1 MVLTMKNKD
10 IFTHPI
16 IAILLAIT
24 SGGIDAYT
32 FIEQGGI
39 FAGLQTGNSI
49 LFGISLAD
57 HDYTQSLKY
66 IFSIIFFALGIV
78 IIKVMQRKMTS
89 INSRKVLIMFYEIV
103 VILVVGLIVK
113 NASPVFIVG
122 LLSLVS
128 AAQLQEFK
136 LLKGN
141 PFNPLM
147 MTGNISKIANNA
159 YLSLVDH
166 DKNARSLLI
175 DTIMVITSFILGTFI
190 MGLVDHYLNAYSVLI
205 LIIPLT
211 LVIIFNFINRK

>member
-1 MVLTMKNKD
+1 MKVKNKD
-10 IFTHPI
+10 IFTHPL

-32 FIEQGGI
+32 FIEQGGV

-57 HDYTQSLKY
+57 HDFAQSLKY

-78 IIKVMQRKMTS
+78 IIKVMQRKLDS
-89 INSRKVLIMFYEIV
+89 INTRKVIIMFYEIV
-103 VILVVGLIVK
+103 VIMIVGLLVK
-113 NASPVFIVG
+113 DTSSVLIVG

-159 YLSLVDH
+159 YLVLVDH
-166 DKNARSLLI
+166 DKKAKSLLV

-190 MGLVDHYLNAYSVLI
+190 MGIVDHYLNAYSVLV
-205 LIIPLT
+205 LIIPLS

>member
-1 MVLTMKNKD
+1 MKMKNKD
-10 IFTHPI
+10 IFMHPL
-16 IAILLAIT
+16 IAILLSIT

-32 FIEQGGI
+32 FIEQGGV

-49 LFGISLAD
+49 LFGISLANHEFD
-57 HDYTQSLKY
+57 QSLKY

-78 IIKVMQRKMTS
+78 IIKVMQRKLDS
-89 INSRKVLIMFYEIV
+89 INIRKVIIMFYEIV
-103 VILVVGLIVK
+103 VIMIVGLLVK
-113 NASPVFIVG
+113 NTSSVLIVG

-159 YLSLVDH
+159 YLALVDH
-166 DKNARSLLI
+166 DKKAQSLLM

-190 MGLVDHYLNAYSVLI
+190 IGIVDHYLNAYSVLV
-205 LIIPLT
+205 LIIPLS

>member
-1 MVLTMKNKD
+1 MKNKD
-10 IFTHPI
+10 IFTHPL

-32 FIEQGGI
+32 FIEQGGV

-49 LFGISLAD
+49 LFGISLAN
-57 HDYTQSLKY
+57 HDFDQSLKY

-78 IIKVMQRKMTS
+78 IIKVMQRKLDS
-89 INSRKVLIMFYEIV
+89 INTRKVIIMFYEIV
-103 VILVVGLIVK
+103 VIMLVGLLVK
-113 NASPVFIVG
+113 DTSSVLIVG

-159 YLSLVDH
+159 YLALVDH
-166 DKNARSLLI
+166 DKKAQSLLM

-190 MGLVDHYLNAYSVLI
+190 MGIVDHYLNAYSVLV
-205 LIIPLT
+205 LIIPLS

>member
-1 MVLTMKNKD
+1 MKMKNKN
-10 IFTHPI
+10 IFTHPLV
-16 IAILLAIT
+16 AILLAMT

-32 FIEQGGI
+32 FIQQGGV

-49 LFGISLAD
+49 LFGISLAN
-57 HDYTQSLKY
+57 HDFAQSLKY
-66 IFSIIFFALGIV
+66 IFSIIFFALGIL
-78 IIKVMQRKMTS
+78 IIKVMQRKLDS
-89 INSRKVLIMFYEIV
+89 INTRKVIIMFYEIV
-103 VILVVGLIVK
+103 VIMIVGLLVK
-113 NASPVFIVG
+113 DTSSVLIVG

-159 YLSLVDH
+159 YLVLVDH
-166 DKNARSLLI
+166 DKKAKSLLV

-190 MGLVDHYLNAYSVLI
+190 MGIVDHYLNAYSVLV
-205 LIIPLT
+205 LIIPLS

>member
-1 MVLTMKNKD
+1 MKMKNKD
-10 IFTHPI
+10 IFMHPL

-32 FIEQGGI
+32 FIEQGGV

-49 LFGISLAD
+49 LFGISLAN
-57 HDYTQSLKY
+57 HDFAQSLKY

-78 IIKVMQRKMTS
+78 IIKVMQRKLDS
-89 INSRKVLIMFYEIV
+89 INIRKVIIMFYEIV
-103 VILVVGLIVK
+103 VIMIVGLLVK
-113 NASPVFIVG
+113 DISSVLIVG

-159 YLSLVDH
+159 YLALVDH
-166 DKNARSLLI
+166 DKKAQSLLM

-190 MGLVDHYLNAYSVLI
+190 MGIVDHYLNAYSVLV
-205 LIIPLT
+205 LIIPLS

>member
-1 MVLTMKNKD
+1 MKVKNKD
-10 IFTHPI
+10 IFTHPL

-32 FIEQGGI
+32 FIEQGGV

-49 LFGISLAD
+49 LFGISLAN
-57 HDYTQSLKY
+57 HDFAQSLKY

-78 IIKVMQRKMTS
+78 IIKVMQRKLDS
-89 INSRKVLIMFYEIV
+89 INTRKVIIMFYEIV
-103 VILVVGLIVK
+103 VIMIVGLLVK
-113 NASPVFIVG
+113 DTSSVLIVG

-159 YLSLVDH
+159 YLALVDH
-166 DKNARSLLI
+166 DKKAKSLLV

-190 MGLVDHYLNAYSVLI
+190 MGIVDHYLNAYSVLV
-205 LIIPLT
+205 LIIPLS

>member
-1 MVLTMKNKD
+1 MKMKNKD
-10 IFTHPI
+10 IFTHPL

-32 FIEQGGI
+32 FIEQGGV

-49 LFGISLAD
+49 LFGISLAN
-57 HDYTQSLKY
+57 HDFAQSLKY
-66 IFSIIFFALGIV
+66 IFSIIFFALGIM
-78 IIKVMQRKMTS
+78 IIKVMQRKLDS
-89 INSRKVLIMFYEIV
+89 INTRKVIIMFYEIV
-103 VILVVGLIVK
+103 VIMIVVLLVKDTSSVL
-113 NASPVFIVG
+113 IVG

-159 YLSLVDH
+159 YLALVDH
-166 DKNARSLLI
+166 DKKAKSLLI

-190 MGLVDHYLNAYSVLI
+190 MGIVDHYLNAYSVLV
-205 LIIPLT
+205 LIIPLS

>member
-1 MVLTMKNKD
+1 MKMKNKD
-10 IFTHPI
+10 IFMHPL
-16 IAILLAIT
+16 IAILLSIT

-32 FIEQGGI
+32 FIEQGGV

-49 LFGISLAD
+49 LFGISLANHEFD
-57 HDYTQSLKY
+57 QSLKY

-78 IIKVMQRKMTS
+78 IIKVMQRKLDS
-89 INSRKVLIMFYEIV
+89 INIRKVIIMFYEIV
-103 VILVVGLIVK
+103 VIMIVGLLVK
-113 NASPVFIVG
+113 NTSSVLIVG

-128 AAQLQEFK
+128 SAQLQEFK

-159 YLSLVDH
+159 YLALVDH
-166 DKNARSLLI
+166 DKKAQSLLM

-190 MGLVDHYLNAYSVLI
+190 MGIVEHYLNAYSVLV
-205 LIIPLT
+205 LIIPLS

>member
-1 MVLTMKNKD
+1 MKNKD
-10 IFTHPI
+10 IFTHPL

-32 FIEQGGI
+32 FIEQGGV

-49 LFGISLAD
+49 LFGISLAN
-57 HDYTQSLKY
+57 HDFAQSLKY

-78 IIKVMQRKMTS
+78 IIKVMQRKLDS
-89 INSRKVLIMFYEIV
+89 INTRKVIIMFYEIV
-103 VILVVGLIVK
+103 VVMIVGLLVK
-113 NASPVFIVG
+113 DTSSVLIVG

-159 YLSLVDH
+159 YLVLVDH
-166 DKNARSLLI
+166 DKKAKSLLV

-190 MGLVDHYLNAYSVLI
+190 MGIVDHYLNAYSVLV
-205 LIIPLT
+205 LIIPLS

>member
-1 MVLTMKNKD
+1 MKVKNKD
-10 IFTHPI
+10 IFTHPL

-32 FIEQGGI
+32 FIEQGGV

-49 LFGISLAD
+49 LFGISLAN
-57 HDYTQSLKY
+57 HDFAQSLKY

-78 IIKVMQRKMTS
+78 IIKVMQRKLDS
-89 INSRKVLIMFYEIV
+89 INTRKVIIMFYEIV
-103 VILVVGLIVK
+103 VVMIVGLLVK
-113 NASPVFIVG
+113 DTSSVLIVG

-159 YLSLVDH
+159 YLVLVDH
-166 DKNARSLLI
+166 DKKAKSLLV

-190 MGLVDHYLNAYSVLI
+190 MGIVDHYLNAYSVLV
-205 LIIPLT
+205 LIIPLS

>member
-1 MVLTMKNKD
+1 MMKNKD
-10 IFTHPI
+10 MFTQPLV
-16 IAILLAIT
+16 AMLLAIT

-32 FIEQGGI
+32 FIEQGGV

-49 LFGISLAD
+49 LFGISLAN
-57 HDYTQSLKY
+57 HDFTQSLKY
-66 IFSIIFFALGIV
+66 IFSIAFFALGIL
-78 IIKVMQRKMTS
+78 IIKVMQRKMDS
-89 INSRKVLIMFYEIV
+89 INTRKVTIMFYEIAIV
-103 VILVVGLIVK
+103 LIVGLLVK
-113 NASPVFIVG
+113 SGQHVLIVG

-159 YLSLVDH
+159 YLALVDH
-166 DKNARSLLI
+166 DKKAKSLLI

-190 MGLVDHYLNAYSVLI
+190 MGVIDHYLHAYAVLVI
-205 LIIPLT
+205 IIPLL
-211 LVIIFNFINRK
+211 LVIIINFLNRK

>member
-1 MVLTMKNKD
+1 MKMKNKD
-10 IFTHPI
+10 IFTHPL

-32 FIEQGGI
+32 FIEQGGV

-49 LFGISLAD
+49 LFGISLAN
-57 HDYTQSLKY
+57 HDFAQSLKY

-78 IIKVMQRKMTS
+78 IIKVMQRKLDS
-89 INSRKVLIMFYEIV
+89 INTRKVIIMFYEIV
-103 VILVVGLIVK
+103 VIMLVGLLVK
-113 NASPVFIVG
+113 DTSSVLIVG

-159 YLSLVDH
+159 YLALVDH
-166 DKNARSLLI
+166 DKKAKALLI

-190 MGLVDHYLNAYSVLI
+190 MGIVDHYLNAYSVLV
-205 LIIPLT
+205 LIIPLS

>member
-1 MVLTMKNKD
+1 MKMKNKD
-10 IFTHPI
+10 IFMHPL

-32 FIEQGGI
+32 FIEQGGV

-49 LFGISLAD
+49 LFGISLANHEFD
-57 HDYTQSLKY
+57 QSLKY

-78 IIKVMQRKMTS
+78 IIKVMQRKLDS
-89 INSRKVLIMFYEIV
+89 INIRKVIIMFYEIV
-103 VILVVGLIVK
+103 VIMIVGLLVK
-113 NASPVFIVG
+113 NTSSVLIVG

-159 YLSLVDH
+159 YLALVDH
-166 DKNARSLLI
+166 DKKAQSLLM

-190 MGLVDHYLNAYSVLI
+190 MGIVDHYLNAYSVLV
-205 LIIPLT
+205 LIISLS

>member
-1 MVLTMKNKD
+1 M
-10 IFTHPI
+10 HPL

-32 FIEQGGI
+32 FIEQGGV

-49 LFGISLAD
+49 LFGISLANHEFD
-57 HDYTQSLKY
+57 QSLKY

-78 IIKVMQRKMTS
+78 IIKVMQRKLDS
-89 INSRKVLIMFYEIV
+89 INIRKVIIIFYEIV
-103 VILVVGLIVK
+103 VIMIVGLLVK
-113 NASPVFIVG
+113 NTSSVLIVG

-159 YLSLVDH
+159 YLALVDH
-166 DKNARSLLI
+166 DKKAQSLLM

-190 MGLVDHYLNAYSVLI
+190 MGIVDHYLNAYSVLV
-205 LIIPLT
+205 LIIPLS

>member
-1 MVLTMKNKD
+1 MKMKNKD
-10 IFTHPI
+10 IFMHPL

-32 FIEQGGI
+32 FIEQGGV

-49 LFGISLAD
+49 LFGISLAN
-57 HDYTQSLKY
+57 HDFAQSLKY

-78 IIKVMQRKMTS
+78 IIKVMQRKLDS
-89 INSRKVLIMFYEIV
+89 INIRKVIIMFYEIV
-103 VILVVGLIVK
+103 VIMIVGLLVK
-113 NASPVFIVG
+113 NTSSVLIVG

-159 YLSLVDH
+159 YLALVDH
-166 DKNARSLLI
+166 DKKAQSLLM

-190 MGLVDHYLNAYSVLI
+190 MGIVDHYLNAYSVLV
-205 LIIPLT
+205 LIIPLS

>member
-1 MVLTMKNKD
+1 MKMKNKD
-10 IFTHPI
+10 IFMHPL

-32 FIEQGGI
+32 FIEQGGV

-49 LFGISLAD
+49 LFGISLAN
-57 HDYTQSLKY
+57 HDFDQSLKY
-66 IFSIIFFALGIV
+66 IFSIIFFALGIL
-78 IIKVMQRKMTS
+78 IIKVMQRKLDS
-89 INSRKVLIMFYEIV
+89 INTRKVIIMFYEIV
-103 VILVVGLIVK
+103 VIMIVGLLVK
-113 NASPVFIVG
+113 DTSSVLIVG

-159 YLSLVDH
+159 YLALVDH
-166 DKNARSLLI
+166 DKKAKSLLI

-190 MGLVDHYLNAYSVLI
+190 MGIVDHYLNAYSVLV
-205 LIIPLT
+205 LIIPLS

>member
-1 MVLTMKNKD
+1 MKNKD
-10 IFTHPI
+10 IFAHPL

-32 FIEQGGI
+32 FIEQGGV

-49 LFGISLAD
+49 LFGISLAN
-57 HDYTQSLKY
+57 HDFAQSLKY

-78 IIKVMQRKMTS
+78 IIKVMQRKLDS
-89 INSRKVLIMFYEIV
+89 INTRKVIIMFYEIV
-103 VILVVGLIVK
+103 VIMLVGLLVK
-113 NASPVFIVG
+113 DTSSVLIVG

-159 YLSLVDH
+159 YLALVDH
-166 DKNARSLLI
+166 DKKAKSLLI

-190 MGLVDHYLNAYSVLI
+190 MGIVDHYLNAYSVLV
-205 LIIPLT
+205 LIIPLS

>member
-1 MVLTMKNKD
+1 MKMKNKD
-10 IFTHPI
+10 IFTHPL

-32 FIEQGGI
+32 FIEQVGV

-49 LFGISLAD
+49 LFGISLAN
-57 HDYTQSLKY
+57 HDFDQSLKY

-78 IIKVMQRKMTS
+78 IIKVMQRKLDS
-89 INSRKVLIMFYEIV
+89 INTRKVIIMFYEIV
-103 VILVVGLIVK
+103 VIMLVGLLVK
-113 NASPVFIVG
+113 DTSSVLIVG

-159 YLSLVDH
+159 YLALVDH
-166 DKNARSLLI
+166 DKKAKSLLI

-190 MGLVDHYLNAYSVLI
+190 MGIVDHYLNAYSVLV
-205 LIIPLT
+205 LIIPLS

>member
-1 MVLTMKNKD
+1 MKMKNKD
-10 IFTHPI
+10 IFMHPL

-32 FIEQGGI
+32 FIEQGGV

-49 LFGISLAD
+49 LFGISLAN
-57 HDYTQSLKY
+57 HDFAQSLKY
-66 IFSIIFFALGIV
+66 IFSIIFFALGIL
-78 IIKVMQRKMTS
+78 IIKVMQRKLDS
-89 INSRKVLIMFYEIV
+89 INTRKVIIMFYEIV
-103 VILVVGLIVK
+103 VILIVGSLVK
-113 NASPVFIVG
+113 DTSSVIIVG

-166 DKNARSLLI
+166 DRKARLILI

-190 MGLVDHYLNAYSVLI
+190 IGIVDHYLESYSVLV
-205 LIIPLT
+205 LIIPLS

>member
-1 MVLTMKNKD
+1 MKNKD
-10 IFTHPI
+10 IFTHPL
-16 IAILLAIT
+16 IAILLAMT

-32 FIEQGGI
+32 FIEQGGV

-49 LFGISLAD
+49 LFGISLAN
-57 HDYTQSLKY
+57 HDFAQSLKY
-66 IFSIIFFALGIV
+66 IFSIIFFALGIL
-78 IIKVMQRKMTS
+78 IIKVMQRKLDS
-89 INSRKVLIMFYEIV
+89 INTRKVIIMCYEIAVIMIV
-103 VILVVGLIVK
+103 VLLVKDTSSVL
-113 NASPVFIVG
+113 IVG

-159 YLSLVDH
+159 YLALVDH
-166 DKNARSLLI
+166 DKKAKSLLI

-190 MGLVDHYLNAYSVLI
+190 MGIVDHYLSAYSVLV
-205 LIIPLT
+205 LIIPLS

>member
-1 MVLTMKNKD
+1 MKMKNKD
-10 IFTHPI
+10 IFMHPL

-32 FIEQGGI
+32 FIEQGGV

-49 LFGISLAD
+49 LFGISLAN
-57 HDYTQSLKY
+57 HDFAQSLKY

-78 IIKVMQRKMTS
+78 IIKVMQRKLDS
-89 INSRKVLIMFYEIV
+89 INIRKVIIMFYEIV
-103 VILVVGLIVK
+103 VIMIVGLLVK
-113 NASPVFIVG
+113 DISSVLIVG

-159 YLSLVDH
+159 YLALVDH
-166 DKNARSLLI
+166 DKKAQSLLM

-190 MGLVDHYLNAYSVLI
+190 MGIVEHYLNAYSVLV
-205 LIIPLT
+205 LIIPLS

>member
-1 MVLTMKNKD
+1 MKMKNKD
-10 IFTHPI
+10 IFMHPL

-32 FIEQGGI
+32 FIEQGGV

-49 LFGISLAD
+49 LFGISLANHEFD
-57 HDYTQSLKY
+57 QSLKY

-78 IIKVMQRKMTS
+78 IIKVMQRKLDS
-89 INSRKVLIMFYEIV
+89 INIRKVIIIFYEIV
-103 VILVVGLIVK
+103 VIMIVGLLVK
-113 NASPVFIVG
+113 NTSSVLIVG

-159 YLSLVDH
+159 YLALVDH
-166 DKNARSLLI
+166 DKKAQSLLM

-190 MGLVDHYLNAYSVLI
+190 IGIVDHYLNAYSVLV
-205 LIIPLT
+205 LIIPLS

>member
-1 MVLTMKNKD
+1 MKMKNKD
-10 IFTHPI
+10 IFMHPL

-32 FIEQGGI
+32 FIEQGGV

-49 LFGISLAD
+49 LFGISLANHEFD
-57 HDYTQSLKY
+57 QSLKY

-78 IIKVMQRKMTS
+78 IIKVMQRKLDS
-89 INSRKVLIMFYEIV
+89 INIRKVIIMFYEIV
-103 VILVVGLIVK
+103 VIMIVGLLVK
-113 NASPVFIVG
+113 DISSVLIVG

-159 YLSLVDH
+159 YLALVDH
-166 DKNARSLLI
+166 DKKAQSLLM

-190 MGLVDHYLNAYSVLI
+190 MGIVEHYLNAYSVLV
-205 LIIPLT
+205 LIIPLS

>member
-1 MVLTMKNKD
+1 MKMKNKD
-10 IFTHPI
+10 IFMHPL

-32 FIEQGGI
+32 FIEQGGV

-49 LFGISLAD
+49 LFGISLAN
-57 HDYTQSLKY
+57 HDFDQSLKY
-66 IFSIIFFALGIV
+66 IFSIIFFALGIL
-78 IIKVMQRKMTS
+78 IIKVMQRKLDS
-89 INSRKVLIMFYEIV
+89 INTRKVIIMFYEIV
-103 VILVVGLIVK
+103 VIMLVGLLVK
-113 NASPVFIVG
+113 DTSSVLIVG

-159 YLSLVDH
+159 YLALVDH
-166 DKNARSLLI
+166 DKKAKSLLI

-190 MGLVDHYLNAYSVLI
+190 MGIVDHYLNAYSVLV
-205 LIIPLT
+205 LIIPLS

>member
-1 MVLTMKNKD
+1 MKMKNKD
-10 IFTHPI
+10 IFMHPL

-32 FIEQGGI
+32 FIEQGGV

-49 LFGISLAD
+49 LFGISLAN
-57 HDYTQSLKY
+57 HDFDQSLKY

-78 IIKVMQRKMTS
+78 IIKVMQRKLDS
-89 INSRKVLIMFYEIV
+89 INTRKVIIMFYEIV
-103 VILVVGLIVK
+103 VIMLVGLLVK
-113 NASPVFIVG
+113 DTSSVLIVG

-159 YLSLVDH
+159 YLALVDH
-166 DKNARSLLI
+166 DKKAKSLLI

-190 MGLVDHYLNAYSVLI
+190 MGIVDHYLNAYSVLV
-205 LIIPLT
+205 LIIPLS

>member
-1 MVLTMKNKD
+1 MKMKNKD
-10 IFTHPI
+10 IFTHPL

-32 FIEQGGI
+32 FIEQGGV

-49 LFGISLAD
+49 LFGISLAN
-57 HDYTQSLKY
+57 HDFDQSLKY

-78 IIKVMQRKMTS
+78 IIKVMQRKLDS
-89 INSRKVLIMFYEIV
+89 INTRKVIIMFYEIV
-103 VILVVGLIVK
+103 VIMIVGLLVK
-113 NASPVFIVG
+113 DTSSVLIVG

-136 LLKGN
+136 LLNGN

-159 YLSLVDH
+159 YLALVDH
-166 DKNARSLLI
+166 DKKAQSLLI

-190 MGLVDHYLNAYSVLI
+190 MGIVDHYLNAYSVLV
-205 LIIPLT
+205 LIIPLS

>member
-1 MVLTMKNKD
+1 MKMKNKD
-10 IFTHPI
+10 IFTHPL

-32 FIEQGGI
+32 FIEQGGV

-49 LFGISLAD
+49 LFGISLAN
-57 HDYTQSLKY
+57 HDFAQSLKY

-78 IIKVMQRKMTS
+78 IIKVMQRKLDS
-89 INSRKVLIMFYEIV
+89 INTRKVIIMFYEIV
-103 VILVVGLIVK
+103 VIMIVGLLVK
-113 NASPVFIVG
+113 DTSSVLIVG

-159 YLSLVDH
+159 YLALVDH
-166 DKNARSLLI
+166 DKKAKSLLI

-190 MGLVDHYLNAYSVLI
+190 MGIVDHYLNAYSVLV
-205 LIIPLT
+205 LIIPLL

>member
-1 MVLTMKNKD
+1 MKNKD
-10 IFTHPI
+10 IFTHPL
-16 IAILLAIT
+16 IAILMAIT

-32 FIEQGGI
+32 FIEQGGV

-49 LFGISLAD
+49 LFGISLAN
-57 HDYTQSLKY
+57 HDFAQSLKY

-78 IIKVMQRKMTS
+78 IIKVMQRKLDS
-89 INSRKVLIMFYEIV
+89 INTRKVIIMFYEIV
-103 VILVVGLIVK
+103 VIMLVGLLVK
-113 NASPVFIVG
+113 DTSSVLIVG

-159 YLSLVDH
+159 YLALVDH
-166 DKNARSLLI
+166 DKKAKALLI

-190 MGLVDHYLNAYSVLI
+190 MGIVDHYLNAYSVLV
-205 LIIPLT
+205 LIIPLS

>member
-1 MVLTMKNKD
+1 MKMKNKD
-10 IFTHPI
+10 IFMHPL
-16 IAILLAIT
+16 IAILLSIT

-32 FIEQGGI
+32 FIEQGGV

-49 LFGISLAD
+49 LFGISLANHEFD
-57 HDYTQSLKY
+57 QSLKY

-78 IIKVMQRKMTS
+78 IIKVMQRKLDS
-89 INSRKVLIMFYEIV
+89 INIRKVIIMFYEIV
-103 VILVVGLIVK
+103 VIMIVGLLVK
-113 NASPVFIVG
+113 NTSSVLIVG

-128 AAQLQEFK
+128 SAQLQEFK

-159 YLSLVDH
+159 YLALVDH
-166 DKNARSLLI
+166 DKKAQSLLM

-190 MGLVDHYLNAYSVLI
+190 IGIVDHYLNAYSVLV
-205 LIIPLT
+205 LIIPLS

>member
-1 MVLTMKNKD
+1 MKNKD
-10 IFTHPI
+10 IFMHPL
-16 IAILLAIT
+16 IAILLSIT

-32 FIEQGGI
+32 FIEQGGV

-49 LFGISLAD
+49 LFGISLANHEFD
-57 HDYTQSLKY
+57 QSLKY

-78 IIKVMQRKMTS
+78 IIKVMQRKLDS
-89 INSRKVLIMFYEIV
+89 INIRKVIIMFYEIV
-103 VILVVGLIVK
+103 VIMIVGLLVK
-113 NASPVFIVG
+113 NTSSVLIVG

-128 AAQLQEFK
+128 SAQLQEFK

-159 YLSLVDH
+159 YLALVDH
-166 DKNARSLLI
+166 DKKAQSLLM

-190 MGLVDHYLNAYSVLI
+190 MGIVEHYLNAYSVLV
-205 LIIPLT
+205 LIIPLS

>member
-1 MVLTMKNKD
+1 MKMKNKD
-10 IFTHPI
+10 IFMHPL

-32 FIEQGGI
+32 FIEQGGV

-49 LFGISLAD
+49 LFGISLANHEFD
-57 HDYTQSLKY
+57 QSLKY

-78 IIKVMQRKMTS
+78 IIKVMQRKLDS
-89 INSRKVLIMFYEIV
+89 INIRKVIIMFYEIV
-103 VILVVGLIVK
+103 VIMIVCLLVK
-113 NASPVFIVG
+113 NTSSVLIVG

-147 MTGNISKIANNA
+147 MTGNISKIAN
-159 YLSLVDH
+159 
-166 DKNARSLLI
+166 
-175 DTIMVITSFILGTFI
+175 
-190 MGLVDHYLNAYSVLI
+190 
-205 LIIPLT
+205 
-211 LVIIFNFINRK
+211 

>member
-1 MVLTMKNKD
+1 MKNKD
-10 IFTHPI
+10 IFMHPL

-32 FIEQGGI
+32 FIEQGGV

-49 LFGISLAD
+49 LFGISLANHEFD
-57 HDYTQSLKY
+57 QSLKY

-78 IIKVMQRKMTS
+78 IIKVMQRKLDS
-89 INSRKVLIMFYEIV
+89 INIRKVIIMFYEIV
-103 VILVVGLIVK
+103 VIMIVGLLVK
-113 NASPVFIVG
+113 NTSSVLIVG

-159 YLSLVDH
+159 YLALVDH
-166 DKNARSLLI
+166 DKKAQSLLM

-190 MGLVDHYLNAYSVLI
+190 IGIVDHYLNAYSVLV
-205 LIIPLT
+205 LIIPLS

>member
-1 MVLTMKNKD
+1 MKNKD
-10 IFTHPI
+10 IFTHPL

-32 FIEQGGI
+32 FIEQGGV

-49 LFGISLAD
+49 LFGISLAN
-57 HDYTQSLKY
+57 HDFAQSLKY

-78 IIKVMQRKMTS
+78 IIKVMQRKLDS
-89 INSRKVLIMFYEIV
+89 INTRKVIIMFYEIV
-103 VILVVGLIVK
+103 VIMIVGLLVK
-113 NASPVFIVG
+113 DTSSVLIVG

-159 YLSLVDH
+159 YLALVDH
-166 DKNARSLLI
+166 DKKAKSLLI

-190 MGLVDHYLNAYSVLI
+190 MGIVDHYLNAYSVLV
-205 LIIPLT
+205 LIIPLL

>member
-1 MVLTMKNKD
+1 MKNKD
-10 IFTHPI
+10 IFTHPL

-32 FIEQGGI
+32 FIQQGGV

-49 LFGISLAD
+49 LFGISLAN
-57 HDYTQSLKY
+57 HDFAQSLKY
-66 IFSIIFFALGIV
+66 IFSIIFFALGIL
-78 IIKVMQRKMTS
+78 IIKVMQRKLDS
-89 INSRKVLIMFYEIV
+89 INTRKVIIMFYEIV
-103 VILVVGLIVK
+103 VIMIVGLLVK
-113 NASPVFIVG
+113 DTSSVLIVG

-159 YLSLVDH
+159 YLALADH
-166 DKNARSLLI
+166 DKKAKSLLI

-190 MGLVDHYLNAYSVLI
+190 MGIVDHYLNAYSVLV
-205 LIIPLT
+205 LIIPLS

>member
-1 MVLTMKNKD
+1 MKNKD
-10 IFTHPI
+10 IFTHPL

-32 FIEQGGI
+32 FIEQGGV

-49 LFGISLAD
+49 LFGISLAN
-57 HDYTQSLKY
+57 HDFAQSLKY

-78 IIKVMQRKMTS
+78 IIKVMQRKLDS
-89 INSRKVLIMFYEIV
+89 INTRKVIIMFYEIV
-103 VILVVGLIVK
+103 VIMIVGLLVK
-113 NASPVFIVG
+113 DTSSVLIVG

-159 YLSLVDH
+159 YLALVDH
-166 DKNARSLLI
+166 DKKAKSLLV

-190 MGLVDHYLNAYSVLI
+190 MGIVDHYLNAYSVLV
-205 LIIPLT
+205 LIIPLS

>member
-1 MVLTMKNKD
+1 MKNKD
-10 IFTHPI
+10 IFMHPL

-32 FIEQGGI
+32 FIEQGGV

-49 LFGISLAD
+49 LFGISLANHEFD
-57 HDYTQSLKY
+57 QSLKY

-78 IIKVMQRKMTS
+78 IIKVMQRKLDS
-89 INSRKVLIMFYEIV
+89 VNIRKVIIIFYEIV
-103 VILVVGLIVK
+103 VIMIVGLLVK
-113 NASPVFIVG
+113 NSSSVFIVG

-159 YLSLVDH
+159 YLALVDH
-166 DKNARSLLI
+166 DKKAQSLLM

-190 MGLVDHYLNAYSVLI
+190 MGIVDHYLNAYSVLV
-205 LIIPLT
+205 LIIPLS

>member
-1 MVLTMKNKD
+1 MKMKNKD
-10 IFTHPI
+10 IFTHPL

-32 FIEQGGI
+32 FIEQGGV

-49 LFGISLAD
+49 LFGISLAN
-57 HDYTQSLKY
+57 HDFDQSLKY

-78 IIKVMQRKMTS
+78 IIKVMQRKLDS
-89 INSRKVLIMFYEIV
+89 INTRKVIIMFYEIV
-103 VILVVGLIVK
+103 IIMIVGLLVK
-113 NASPVFIVG
+113 DTSSVLIVG

-159 YLSLVDH
+159 YLALVDH
-166 DKNARSLLI
+166 DKKAQSLLI

-190 MGLVDHYLNAYSVLI
+190 MGIVDHYLNAYSVLV
-205 LIIPLT
+205 LIIPLS

>member
-1 MVLTMKNKD
+1 MKMKNKD
-10 IFTHPI
+10 IFMHPL

-32 FIEQGGI
+32 FIEQGGV

-49 LFGISLAD
+49 LFGISLANHEFD
-57 HDYTQSLKY
+57 QSLKY

-78 IIKVMQRKMTS
+78 IIKVMQRKLDS
-89 INSRKVLIMFYEIV
+89 INIRKVIIMFYEIV
-103 VILVVGLIVK
+103 VIMIVGLLVK
-113 NASPVFIVG
+113 NTSSVLIVG

-159 YLSLVDH
+159 YLALVDH
-166 DKNARSLLI
+166 DKKAQSLLM

-190 MGLVDHYLNAYSVLI
+190 MGIVDHYLNAYSVLV
-205 LIIPLT
+205 LIIPLS

>member
-1 MVLTMKNKD
+1 MKNKD
-10 IFTHPI
+10 IFMHPL

-32 FIEQGGI
+32 FIEQGGV

-49 LFGISLAD
+49 LFGISLAN
-57 HDYTQSLKY
+57 HDFAQSLKY
-66 IFSIIFFALGIV
+66 IFSIIFFALGIL
-78 IIKVMQRKMTS
+78 IIKVMQRKLDS
-89 INSRKVLIMFYEIV
+89 INTRKVIIMFYEIV
-103 VILVVGLIVK
+103 VILIVGSLVK
-113 NASPVFIVG
+113 DTSSVIIVG

-166 DKNARSLLI
+166 DRKARLILI

-190 MGLVDHYLNAYSVLI
+190 IGIVDHYLESYSVLV
-205 LIIPLT
+205 LIIPLS